1 MAGELRPAQ
10 AARLAAAIR
19 AVLTEAIA
27 AGGSSLRDYVQA
39 DGELG
44 FYQDRFAVYGRAGL
58 ACAACARAIEKLVQA
73 QRATFWC
80 AGCQR

>member
-1 MAGELRPAQ
+1 
-10 AARLAAAIR
+10 
-19 AVLTEAIA
+19 VLGEAIA
-27 AGGSSLRDYVQA
+27 AGGSSLRDYVRA

-58 ACAACARAIEKLVQA
+58 ACAVCARPIQKLVQA

-80 AGCQR
+80 PGCQR